1 MSKDGSAPEYR
12 YFEFKEDVEA
22 SSSAA
27 AQRKGWYCL
36 NVGCNFA
43 IGGRQPKVDKMRRH
57 LAGNEELAKGVLSKS
72 SLCRFSDDACKEL
85 FTGEIKRRLD
95 ERAEKRRLKNAAIS
109 ESLAA
114 TAKRAKQANGGKQ
127 QQSIAKVFGAQRF
140 LASEADDS
148 IAAFFI
154 ACDIP
159 VNAVAAPQFKDMLRR
174 TALAGP
180 EYTAPG
186 RTKLG
191 GPVTGSLVKRLKMR
205 RAAFCS
211 TPSRFGIQ
219 WIPNSIKVIIERT

>member
-95 ERAEKRRLKNAAIS
+95 DQEEGRNSWGSNR
-109 ESLAA
+109 
-114 TAKRAKQANGGKQ
+114 QAWL
-127 QQSIAKVFGAQRF
+127 SARCV
-140 LASEADDS
+140 
-148 IAAFFI
+148 
-154 ACDIP
+154 
-159 VNAVAAPQFKDMLRR
+159 R
-174 TALAGP
+174 TSNCL
-180 EYTAPG
+180 
-186 RTKLG
+186 LFN
-191 GPVTGSLVKRLKMR
+191 L
-205 RAAFCS
+205 FCLCS
-211 TPSRFGIQ
+211 
-219 WIPNSIKVIIERT
+219 